1 MIFDLHPEEVFRA
14 VDITAIATSGL
25 IGGTIA
31 RTHRFDLVGFLLL
44 ATITGMGGGLIRDTL
59 LNTGIPVALTDGAYW
74 ITAIITAVLA
84 YLIDFSA
91 HWAQRTLL
99 FLDFLGM
106 GCWVATGTL
115 KALNVGLHWFPSICL
130 GIVTAV
136 GGGML
141 RDIMINR
148 IPSIFGG
155 NELYA
160 TVALLGAS
168 ATAICYLNWDA
179 PNLAMFLSILL
190 CTVFGLVSHW
200 RNWQLPEPK
209 NLQVRR
215 LLALRRPAA
224 RGTTN
229 VYFDDETAPHTTPNT
244 IIQPGQKPPMQ

>member
-1 MIFDLHPEEVFRA
+1 MILDLHPETVFRV
-14 VDITAIATSGL
+14 VDVVAIATNGL
-25 IGGTIA
+25 LGGTIA

-59 LNTGIPVALTDGAYW
+59 INSGIPVALTDGAYW
-74 ITAIITAVLA
+74 VTAIAAAVLA
-84 YLIDFSA
+84 YFVDFSA

-115 KALNVGLHWFPSICL
+115 KALNNDLHWFPSIVL
-130 GIVTAV
+130 GIITAV

-168 ATAICYLNWDA
+168 ATAICYLNWQA
-179 PNLAMFLSILL
+179 PNVAMLLSILL
-190 CTVFGLVSHW
+190 CTVFGMLSHW

-209 NLQVRR
+209 NLQLKR
-215 LLALRRPAA
+215 LRELRRPR
-224 RGTTN
+224 RGQTT
-229 VYFDDETAPHTTPNT
+229 VYYNDDSAPHTTPNT
-244 IIQPGQKPPMQ
+244 IIQPGDHSPLS